1 MIHDPKFGRD
11 VIPVTNENATV
22 IKQAV
27 VLEIVGNPVLFK
39 DDEFL
44 NQFFQ
49 KLENSPTPYF
59 NTTTIPALRKQLKMA
74 PRNTV
79 IAVLIGD
86 ATTGGG
92 TPKVFYPLFSQHLC
106 LPVKPGENVWIISEG
121 LQNSFSVTQQDTSNK
136 GDSASMGELI
146 CSGYWMSRVVAPDYA
161 EDVNF
166 THADRARSQ
175 EYVAQQQ
182 QDGQQGTLPPPPF
195 HNGMLSNDENNL
207 GLPNKYTLPQSNDYT
222 RIYKDSLSNRLTTR
236 EPIPEFTKR
245 PGDIVIQGSNNA
257 LICIGED
264 RPNPG
269 DGASNVDYKVE
280 EALTKPRL
288 DAKAGTIDMVTGRVL
303 VRQEQSFVLDPEKI
317 TTVPN
322 AREGETEKE
331 KRPWARVEGQPA
343 LKLNEGDIS
352 FLGDLSR
359 VYISM
364 KTDGDKNMG
373 YEEPN
378 MLPKRGEEF
387 PSLPVDS
394 SAYVIA
400 RSKEIRIIASQ
411 ERDQEGVF
419 SDDVA
424 TAGSIRIIKEGKR
437 DEEGHSI
444 DQGIIQ
450 LNPDGTLIIDSPSMI
465 IGSGKEAENGAG
477 TQVYIGNNATE
488 PLVLGNELKTL
499 LDTHF
504 DNIKMWL
511 SSKFD
516 THMHPTGVGPSGP
529 PTVVGDDAGTGAS
542 KGNTSKLLSKNAKT
556 K

>member
-1 MIHDPKFGRD
+1 MIYDSVYGTD
-11 VIPVTNENATV
+11 VIPITNENATV

-59 NTTTIPALRKQLKMA
+59 NTTTIPTLRKQLKMA

-175 EYVAQQQ
+175 EYVAQQE
-182 QDGQQGTLPPPPF
+182 GQQGTLPPPNF
-195 HNGMLSNDENNL
+195 HNGIYLNSEENL
-207 GLPNKYTLPQSNDYT
+207 GLPNTYTLPKANDYT

-387 PSLPVDS
+387 PSVPVDS

-488 PLVLGNELKTL
+488 PLVLGNALRDFLGKL
-499 LDTHF
+499 LGAMESNAPNF
-504 DNIKMWL
+504 VA
-511 SSKFD
+511 
-516 THMHPTGVGPSGP
+516 TGVGPGILNPAILSEISAFKAQLD
-529 PTVVGDDAGTGAS
+529 TI
-542 KGNTSKLLSKNAKT
+542 LSKNAKT